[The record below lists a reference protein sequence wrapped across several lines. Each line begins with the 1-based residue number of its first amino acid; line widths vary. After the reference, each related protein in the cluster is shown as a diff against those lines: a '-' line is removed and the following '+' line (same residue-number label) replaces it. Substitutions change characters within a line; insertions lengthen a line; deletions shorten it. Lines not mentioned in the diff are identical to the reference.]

1 VIIFEGA
8 KLAVIGMSIVFAF
21 LILLVLLIHLSS
33 HLLRAITEKEAVEER
48 VYGRTEASRTRA
60 RLDDS
65 RLIAVV
71 SAAVS
76 AHRARMQMLRRV

>member
-1 VIIFEGA
+1 MILEGA
-8 KLAVIGMSIVFAF
+8 KLAFIGMSTVFAF
-21 LILLVLLIHLSS
+21 LVLLVLLIHLST
-33 HLLRAITEKEAVEER
+33 HLLRAITERETVEEALQG
-48 VYGRTEASRTRA
+48 GRKAGKT

-76 AHRARMQMLRRV
+76 AHRVRMQRLGKS

>member
-1 VIIFEGA
+1 MILEGF

-21 LILLVLLIHLSS
+21 LVLLVLLIHLSTY
-33 HLLRAITEKEAVEER
+33 LLRAITEKEALEDALQS
-48 VYGRTEASRTRA
+48 GRKAREARM
-60 RLDDS
+60 RLDGS

-76 AHRARMQMLRRV
+76 AHRARMQGLRKS